1 MHQGNLK
8 VAPDGTIIAYDFG
21 IMGRIDSYTR
31 RVYAEILFGFIRKDY
46 RRVAEVHF
54 EAGYV
59 PADRDVEEFARRC
72 ALSESPSS
80 GWMPAGSRWAGCST
94 ISLK

>member
-8 VAPDGTIIAYDFG
+8 VAADGALVAYDFG
-21 IMGRIDSYTR
+21 IMGRLDVYTR

-54 EAGYV
+54 LEPVASSEDGRRRMAETCRERIIAAMAG
-59 PADRDVEEFARRC
+59 
-72 ALSESPSS
+72 
-80 GWMPAGSRWAGCST
+80 
-94 ISLK
+94 